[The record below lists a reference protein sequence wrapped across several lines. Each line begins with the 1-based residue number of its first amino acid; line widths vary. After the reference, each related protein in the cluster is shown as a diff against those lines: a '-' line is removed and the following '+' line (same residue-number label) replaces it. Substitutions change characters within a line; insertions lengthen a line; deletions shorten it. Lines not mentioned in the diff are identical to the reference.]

1 MHEPVHESQPDAP
14 RAASLAE
21 PPWTTLPPSPPTPI
35 PLGPALVADSLCRG
49 PEKRTMHKLE
59 VQIGNSG
66 SKEEDVMSAT
76 SVGTI
81 VKKSVG
87 WSIGLSVLMILAGFL
102 AIAVPQA
109 AGIAVNLLVAWLLV
123 FSGAAHLVFAWHT
136 RTTGGILWELL
147 LGILYIFV
155 GAYLLF
161 RPVAGL
167 ASLTLALAIYLFA
180 EGVLE
185 LILSFR
191 LRPMP
196 GSGWLL
202 FDGIITL
209 ILGVMIWRTWPSS
222 TEWVIGTLVGIS
234 MLFSGISRL
243 MLSLAARRLVAKL
256 A

>member
-1 MHEPVHESQPDAP
+1 M
-14 RAASLAE
+14 
-21 PPWTTLPPSPPTPI
+21 
-35 PLGPALVADSLCRG
+35 
-49 PEKRTMHKLE
+49 
-59 VQIGNSG
+59 N
-66 SKEEDVMSAT
+66 AT
-76 SVGTI
+76 SLGAI

-87 WSIGLSVLMILAGFL
+87 WSIGLSVLMILAGLL

-147 LGILYIFV
+147 VGILYIFV
-155 GAYLLF
+155 GCYLLF

-167 ASLTLALAIYLFA
+167 TSLTLALAIYLFA

-196 GSGWLL
+196 GSRWLL

-209 ILGVMIWRTWPSS
+209 ILAVMIWRTWPSS

-243 MLSLAARRLVAKL
+243 MLSLAARSVTSKL

>member
-1 MHEPVHESQPDAP
+1 
-14 RAASLAE
+14 
-21 PPWTTLPPSPPTPI
+21 
-35 PLGPALVADSLCRG
+35 
-49 PEKRTMHKLE
+49 
-59 VQIGNSG
+59 
-66 SKEEDVMSAT
+66 MSAT

-81 VKKSVG
+81 VQKSVG
-87 WSIGLSVLMILAGFL
+87 WSIGLSILMILAGCL

-136 RTTGGILWELL
+136 RTAGGVVWELL

-155 GAYLLF
+155 GTYLLF

-180 EGVLE
+180 KGVLE

-202 FDGIITL
+202 FDGIVTL

-243 MLSLAARRLVAKL
+243 MISLAARRLVAKL